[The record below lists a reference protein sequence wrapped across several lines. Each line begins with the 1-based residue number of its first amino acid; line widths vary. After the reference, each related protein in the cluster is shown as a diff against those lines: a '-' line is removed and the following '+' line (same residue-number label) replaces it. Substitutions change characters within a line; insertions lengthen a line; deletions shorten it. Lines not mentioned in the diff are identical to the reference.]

1 MNQPGN
7 TKGGSMTVPL
17 TSCLNGLELAVW
29 QLTIF
34 VFICKTDVSK
44 LVKQEVNGTVI
55 FPPFSIPWINHSNQ
69 FWNHIWNFNFVNGLE
84 DESYI
89 NFVLKTAETLG
100 WNDIKIQNFQRK
112 SILQTIFRIHRKISV
127 FYRMKNL
134 KKILCKMI

>member
-17 TSCLNGLELAVW
+17 ISCLNGLESAVW

-34 VFICKTDVSK
+34 VFIWKTDLSK
-44 LVKQEVNGTVI
+44 PVKQEVNSTVI
-55 FPPFSIPWINHSNQ
+55 FPPFSIPWINHLNQ
-69 FWNHIWNFNFVNGLE
+69 FWNHIWNPKFVNGLE
-84 DESYI
+84 DESYK

-112 SILQTIFRIHRKISV
+112 SILQIILHIRREISV
-127 FYRMKNL
+127 FYKMKNL
-134 KKILCKMI
+134 LKILCKMI